1 MKAFITGGSGLIGVH
16 LVQALLK
23 DGYTVTCLLHDHTG
37 VFDGLNVS
45 LVVAD
50 ITDPSSLSP
59 YLEGID
65 VVFHL
70 AAIIS
75 LKDEDSYKLHKIN
88 VEGTKSIAA
97 ASKKAGVS
105 KFIYFSSIHVYDYK
119 NPGDLLSEENP
130 FVTKKTSPLPDQY
143 TFSKLAAHEHIL
155 SLIKQGFNATILVP
169 TGVIGPHPTSGLM
182 NNLIKSASKKKL
194 VFLLNGG
201 FNWVDA
207 RDVAKAAVQAAKT
220 GKNRA
225 YLIAGN
231 FCTLKE
237 IVKIIRGVTKR
248 RIYSIAI
255 PVWLVK
261 FLLPILP
268 KSQQLNSHSI
278 HFISHAPKN
287 ISTKAALDDLNYT
300 CCSIK
305 ATVEA
310 IITLK

>member
-16 LVQALLK
+16 LVRALLK

-50 ITDPSSLSP
+50 ITDPASLTP
-59 YLEGID
+59 YLEGVD

-75 LKDEDSYKLHKIN
+75 LKDDDSYKLHKIN

-97 ASKKAGVS
+97 ASQKAGVS

-119 NPGDLLSEENP
+119 HPNELLSENNP

-143 TFSKLAAHEHIL
+143 TLSKLAAHEHIL
-155 SLIKQGFNATILVP
+155 SLIEQGFNATILVP

-182 NNLIKSASKKKL
+182 NNVIKSASKRTFI
-194 VFLLNGG
+194 FLLNGG

-207 RDVAKAAVQAAKT
+207 RDVAHAAVQAAKI

-231 FCTLKE
+231 YCTLKE
-237 IVKIIRGVTKR
+237 IVKTISDVTKR
-248 RIYSIAI
+248 RIYSIALPPWI
-255 PVWLVK
+255 VK

-268 KSQQLNSHSI
+268 KSQEINSHSI
-278 HFISHAPKN
+278 HFLSHAPKN

-300 CCSIK
+300 FCSIK

-310 IITLK
+310 ILTPK